1 MEMDLLPFL
10 VFLMVLVV
18 RGGLIVVVA
27 KGEVE
32 VEGTLWRVGGARA
45 VGLEQGELCSA
56 GDRAKPGDLLME
68 GKVAVEEGRLQWGR
82 QLKCAKNEAGQVK
95 EGSYEAVEK
104 RVGPGWV
111 QGGEEKVGEQTGNV
125 QRRRGWAGETGE
137 GGDGGL
143 AVAVQ

>member
-1 MEMDLLPFL
+1 MGGGWEGGKSGTGGAGGMEL
-10 VFLMVLVV
+10 VLEGSRVEEEED
-18 RGGLIVVVA
+18 GGLLTRGLLERGQVSWLWP
-27 KGEVE
+27 GE
-32 VEGTLWRVGGARA
+32 RQR
-45 VGLEQGELCSA
+45 EQDS
-56 GDRAKPGDLLME
+56 
-68 GKVAVEEGRLQWGR
+68 VAVEEGRLQWGR

-111 QGGEEKVGEQTGNV
+111 QGGEEKVGEQTGTV